1 MSEEL
6 KRERLELNDLS
17 SVAGGVAVDVNSE
30 TRCVKPEGSFKIL
43 DYKEEEWLRDG
54 APSKCKYCWHLK
66 FDNGFFCDV

>member
-30 TRCVKPEGSFKIL
+30 TRCIKPEGSFKIL
-43 DYKEEEWLRDG
+43 VYKKNGVKKGLRLNVNIAG
-54 APSKCKYCWHLK
+54 T
-66 FDNGFFCDV
+66 